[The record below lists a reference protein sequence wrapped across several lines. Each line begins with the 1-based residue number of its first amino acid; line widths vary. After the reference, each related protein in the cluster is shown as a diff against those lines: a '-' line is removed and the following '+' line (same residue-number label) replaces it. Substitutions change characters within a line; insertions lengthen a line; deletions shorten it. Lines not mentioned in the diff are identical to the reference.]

1 MAEKKYTQMQQVIDV
16 LRDNGGY
23 ATLGNLYRLVDT
35 TSWATLGIFP
45 TVVSLICTA
54 KAIQNIGSTQTALL
68 GALEPVTAVILGVI
82 ILGETVSLRD
92 IGGMTLI
99 FLAVTLVVY
108 RKK

>member
-16 LRDNGGY
+16 
-23 ATLGNLYRLVDT
+23 
-35 TSWATLGIFP
+35 
-45 TVVSLICTA
+45 
-54 KAIQNIGSTQTALL
+54 
-68 GALEPVTAVILGVI
+68 
-82 ILGETVSLRD
+82 LRD